1 MVLRLVRPLI
11 LAFALALASCDPRA
25 PVPEVA
31 ASQGSPAL
39 PTPTAPVLFPAVEDP
54 SPVEPVA
61 VEPLIPDAAIDLI
74 VSFEIGSP
82 EVYERKY
89 RAPVYPGGAS
99 GPTVGIGYDLGMQS
113 SAMIIVD
120 WEAHPHAARMAT
132 AAGISGPISRDWVR
146 KAADISVTY
155 GDARRVFDQTSVV
168 EHYRL
173 ARRAFGAPFDRAP
186 GLVRGAITSLVFNR
200 GGAMSGGGEKDS
212 RREMRAIRDV
222 CLPAQNWPCVA
233 SELRS
238 MNRLWVGSTIE
249 NGMRRRREAEARL
262 VEAA

>member
-1 MVLRLVRPLI
+1 MVRRALCCLI
-11 LAFALALASCDPRA
+11 LLAVAACDPRA

-31 ASQGSPAL
+31 ASQGSPA
-39 PTPTAPVLFPAVEDP
+39 PTTPTAPVLFPTVADP
-54 SPVEPVA
+54 SPVAPVA
-61 VEPLIPDAAIDLI
+61 LEPLIPDAAIELI

-99 GPTVGIGYDLGMQS
+99 GPTVGIGYDLGMQR
-113 SAMIIVD
+113 AEIIIVD

-200 GGAMSGGGEKDS
+200 GASMNGGGKHDS

-249 NGMRRRREAEARL
+249 NGMRRRREAVAQL
-262 VEAA
+262 VESA